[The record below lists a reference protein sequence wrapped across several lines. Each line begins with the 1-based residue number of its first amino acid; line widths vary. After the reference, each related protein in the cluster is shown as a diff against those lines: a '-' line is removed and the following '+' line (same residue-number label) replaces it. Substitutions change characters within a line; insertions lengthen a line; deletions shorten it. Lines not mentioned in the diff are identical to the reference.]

1 MIGEEQGWVIAI
13 RGAREEKKKLVL
25 QYHHHQQ
32 QQKQKQQK
40 QKQKQKHTPSPA
52 GIFAATAD
60 LFPFH
65 QGSLLLLFDDQQR
78 RW

>member
-25 QYHHHQQ
+25 QYHQ
-32 QQKQKQQK
+32 QQKQK

-60 LFPFH
+60 LFPF